1 MYFESNECDNIIE
14 KGHGGYLCGTDGKWN
29 TSNCIISYC
38 DEGYILNDNRTQCV
52 KDPCENIKIET
63 IVLGDENYTQYIIEP
78 NTLYLLSIQNE
89 NDKYSFSS
97 ETEGIIHEIN
107 LFTRAF
113 IPMNNNTIFGSN
125 SNFIGINCY
134 LNATENT
141 TFYIKKV
148 GNTTDNKETNDDEFR
163 NFNPIQKKKSFP
175 AWKIVLIIL
184 GVIIALLIF
193 VITFFLLRK
202 NNQQVILTKSNESR
216 EGIKI

>member
-14 KGHGGYLCGTDGKWN
+14 KGHGGYLCGTNGKWN

-38 DEGYILNDNRTQCV
+38 DEGYILSDNRTQCV

-78 NTLYLLSIQNE
+78 NTIYTFSFKNE

-97 ETEGIIHEIN
+97 ETEGIMYQYNILILN
-107 LFTRAF
+107 F
-113 IPMNNNTIFGSN
+113 IPKNNNTIFESN
-125 SNFIGINCY
+125 NIILINYY

-148 GNTTDNKETNDDEFR
+148 GNATDNNETNDDKFR
-163 NFNPIQKKKSFP
+163 NFNPMQKKKSFP

-193 VITFFLLRK
+193 VMTFFLLRK
-202 NNQQVILTKSNESR
+202 NNQQAILTKSNESR
-216 EGIKI
+216 EGIQI